1 MVASPAVTFQIRAGG
16 ETIHT
21 LEDWFRLAPPAG
33 GLRQWKD
40 GRSAKEFAR
49 RWLNGYPSE
58 VREALDSH
66 PHLEGFEPDLVEP
79 EYETRLDEFPRA
91 RNHDAVVQGKAN
103 DRDVLVCIEAKA
115 DEKFDDLISER
126 LDSASSG
133 SNFPER
139 VRRLADGLFG
149 RDVSDPAV
157 TGLRYQLVQAC
168 AATVIEAANRGLET
182 AVFLIHEFVTD
193 ETQDELLRHNSEDL
207 NRFVRVLTK
216 GKHLLVSPNGVL
228 GPVSIPGYRN
238 VPSTDSL
245 FLGKATAFLRT
256 G

>member
-16 ETIHT
+16 ETIHA
-21 LEDWFRLAPPAG
+21 LEDWFRLAPPSG

-58 VREALDSH
+58 IREALDSH

-126 LDSASSG
+126 LDSAFDG
-133 SNFPER
+133 GDFPER
-139 VRRLADGLFG
+139 ARRLTLGLFG
-149 RDVSDPAV
+149 QDQSDSSIANH
-157 TGLRYQLVQAC
+157 RYQMVQAC
-168 AATVIEAANRGLET
+168 AATVIEAASRGVRT
-182 AVFLIHEFVTD
+182 AVFLVHEFVTD
-193 ETQDELLRHNSEDL
+193 ETQDNLHQRNSEDL
-207 NRFVRVLTK
+207 DQFLATLSKGEHSFITPNRA
-216 GKHLLVSPNGVL
+216 L
-228 GPVSIPGYRN
+228 GPFSIPGYGD
-238 VPSTDSL
+238 VPPTDLL

-256 G
+256 I